1 MVQIQVKLT
10 YAPAEQACARIYQ
23 RKSGENEENDDLV
36 EEISLSS
43 FFDSEPR
50 WKDIEQ
56 SLKKHLDRPT
66 HMELASAEFIQWAQ
80 QWVEIR
86 LPSPI
91 LQLGIDVYDTPGFL
105 SF

>member
-10 YAPAEQACARIYQ
+10 YAPAEQTCARICQ
-23 RKSGENEENDDLV
+23 RKSSENEENDDLV

-56 SLKKHLDRPT
+56 SLKKHLERPT
-66 HMELASAEFIQWAQ
+66 HIDPASAEFI
-80 QWVEIR
+80 
-86 LPSPI
+86 
-91 LQLGIDVYDTPGFL
+91 
-105 SF
+105 